1 MKLVIVTGMSG
12 AGKST
17 ALKMLE
23 DMGYF
28 CADNLPL
35 PLADKFVEY
44 YCSRND
50 QDSIRT
56 ETSGLDQ
63 AVPGGQVR
71 EVTSDGEGKFSLKRD
86 QVALG
91 IDVRSFS
98 SREEIEGFLRALE
111 GIPAHRQIFYMES
124 SDETL
129 LKRYKETRRAHPL
142 AGEGHIRDGIQ
153 REREILLPMKER
165 ADYIIDTSL
174 LLVRDLKQEIARIFV
189 DEAEYRDLFITV
201 LSFGFKYGIPQ
212 DSDLVFDVRFAP
224 NPYYIEEL
232 RGKTGLDPEIASY
245 LRQFSEVRE
254 FEDKLTDM
262 VRFLIPHYIKEGK
275 NQLVISLG
283 CTGGRHRSVMM
294 AQSLYERLLSG
305 HGYGIRVEHRDLNED
320 PRRKG

>member
-1 MKLVIVTGMSG
+1 MRLVIVTGMSG

-50 QDSIRT
+50 QESNQE
-56 ETSGLDQ
+56 ETTGLDQ

-111 GIPAHRQIFYMES
+111 GIPAHRQILYMES

-165 ADYIIDTSL
+165 ADYIIDTSRL
-174 LLVRDLKQEIARIFV
+174 LTRELRAMLDDILLGGKNMRSLV
-189 DEAEYRDLFITV
+189 ITV
-201 LSFGFKYGIPQ
+201 MSFGFKNGIPN
-212 DSDLVFDVRFAP
+212 DADLVMDVRFLP
-224 NPYYIEEL
+224 NPYYVEEL
-232 RGKTGLDPEIASY
+232 KHCTGKDAAVQDYVMSDGVALQFEKKWFDMVDFLLPHYLQEGKT
-245 LRQFSEVRE
+245 
-254 FEDKLTDM
+254 
-262 VRFLIPHYIKEGK
+262 
-275 NQLVISLG
+275 QLVIAVG
-283 CTGGRHRSVMM
+283 CTGGKHRSVTL
-294 AQSLYERLLSG
+294 AEHLYRHLTG
-305 HGYGIRVEHRDLNED
+305 GQYCVRIEHRDIL
-320 PRRKG
+320 R

>member
-165 ADYIIDTSL
+165 ADYIIDTSRL
-174 LLVRDLKQEIARIFV
+174 LTRELRAMLDDILLGGKNMRSLV
-189 DEAEYRDLFITV
+189 ITV
-201 LSFGFKYGIPQ
+201 MSFGFKNGIPN
-212 DSDLVFDVRFAP
+212 DADLVMDVRFLP
-224 NPYYIEEL
+224 NPYYVEEL
-232 RGKTGLDPEIASY
+232 KHCTGKDAAVQDYVMSDGVAQQFEKKWFDMVDFLLPHYLQEGKT
-245 LRQFSEVRE
+245 
-254 FEDKLTDM
+254 
-262 VRFLIPHYIKEGK
+262 
-275 NQLVISLG
+275 QLVIAVG
-283 CTGGRHRSVMM
+283 CTGGKHRSVTL
-294 AQSLYERLLSG
+294 AEHLYRHLTG
-305 HGYGIRVEHRDLNED
+305 GQYCVRIEHRDIL
-320 PRRKG
+320 R

>member
-129 LKRYKETRRAHPL
+129 LKRYKETRRAPPL

-165 ADYIIDTSL
+165 ADYIIDTSRL
-174 LLVRDLKQEIARIFV
+174 LTRELRAMLDDILLGGKNMRSLV
-189 DEAEYRDLFITV
+189 ITV
-201 LSFGFKYGIPQ
+201 MSFGFKNGIPN
-212 DSDLVFDVRFAP
+212 DADLVMDVRFLP
-224 NPYYIEEL
+224 NPYYVEEL
-232 RGKTGLDPEIASY
+232 KHCTGKDAAVQDYVMSDGVAQQFEKKWFDMVDFLLPHYLQEGKT
-245 LRQFSEVRE
+245 
-254 FEDKLTDM
+254 
-262 VRFLIPHYIKEGK
+262 
-275 NQLVISLG
+275 QLVIAVG
-283 CTGGRHRSVMM
+283 CTGGKHRSVTL
-294 AQSLYERLLSG
+294 AEHLYRHLTG
-305 HGYGIRVEHRDLNED
+305 GQYCVRIEHRDIL
-320 PRRKG
+320 R